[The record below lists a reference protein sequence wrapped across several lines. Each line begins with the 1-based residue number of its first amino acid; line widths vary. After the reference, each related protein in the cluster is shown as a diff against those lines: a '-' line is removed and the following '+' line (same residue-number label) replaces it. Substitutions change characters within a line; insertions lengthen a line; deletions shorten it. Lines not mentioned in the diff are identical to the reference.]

1 MIELL
6 QSTAFG
12 AALVFGFRHG
22 FDWDHIAALTDLTG
36 SQGTSRRSMWLATL
50 YALGHAAMVLVLG
63 IAAIVFAEQVPGSV
77 DLVMER
83 FVGVSLIALA
93 VWMVWTAVTTRG
105 APPLRSR
112 WMLLIDAARRVVD
125 RRRRRAD
132 EAVVIEHSHPHDHD
146 APMHQHDHPH
156 GDRDPREPA
165 AADVATVVQHSH
177 AHRHVAV
184 MPQDPFRRCSG
195 LSAVGVGLLHGVG
208 AETPTQVLVFAA
220 AANATGKPTSIALLG
235 CFVVGLLGANTLVAA
250 ASTLGLRRALTH
262 RHVGL
267 ALAVITAT
275 FSLVVGSLLLTGNAT
290 VLPPILGG

>member
-12 AALVFGFRHG
+12 AALLFGFRHG

-36 SQGTSRRSMWLATL
+36 SQGTSRRSMYLATL

-63 IAAIVFAEQVPGSV
+63 IVAIVFAERVPESV

-93 VWMVWTAVTTRG
+93 LWMAWMAVTTRG

-125 RRRRRAD
+125 RRDRSD
-132 EAVVIEHSHPHDHD
+132 EIVVIEHSHPHDHD
-146 APMHQHDHPH
+146 GPMHQHDHLR
-156 GDRDPREPA
+156 GEA
-165 AADVATVVQHSH
+165 ASPEASTDVAIVVQHSH
-177 AHRHVAV
+177 AHRHVAPV
-184 MPQDPFRRCSG
+184 PRDPFPRYSG

-235 CFVVGLLGANTLVAA
+235 CFVVGLLGSNTLVAG
-250 ASTLGLRRALTH
+250 ASTLGLRGVLTH
-262 RHVGL
+262 RYVGL
-267 ALAVITAT
+267 ALAVTTAT
-275 FSLVVGSLLLTGNAT
+275 FSLVVGSLLVTGHAAA
-290 VLPPILGG
+290 LPPIFGG